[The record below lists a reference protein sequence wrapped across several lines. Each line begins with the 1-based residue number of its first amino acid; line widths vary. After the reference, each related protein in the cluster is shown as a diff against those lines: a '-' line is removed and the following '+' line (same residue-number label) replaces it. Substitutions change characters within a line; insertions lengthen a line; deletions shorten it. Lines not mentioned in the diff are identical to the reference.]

1 MEQGLDTARVVTIH
15 GANHFVFLSNEAE
28 VLRYMSAFLTNLH

>member
-28 VLRYMSAFLTNLH
+28 ALRYMSAFLTNLH